1 MGKKSF
7 FSFLNCHNQYI
18 YFTIS
23 GHNLKFTLSN
33 NVLREIYPYFTFFY
47 QKREEIRRKDLK
59 SISLNIVD
67 IISLLNY
74 KPNIL

>member
-1 MGKKSF
+1 MSDR
-7 FSFLNCHNQYI
+7 
-18 YFTIS
+18 
-23 GHNLKFTLSN
+23 NLKFTLTN
-33 NVLREIYPYFTFFY
+33 NVLKEIYPYFTFFY
-47 QKREEIRRKDLK
+47 QKREEILRRDLK